1 MYSYWCRHFNNGD
14 IGRNADARASTRIN
28 RDRCFF
34 CFWSGCRNTKENGYA
49 FSYKVYQR
57 NDLFD
62 LMQVSSW
69 TRKGET
75 ITGTN
80 IERMAAGNAPIGY
93 DGKSVQLHHLLQT
106 QDGPIVEVSQTFH
119 NSYYSTIHMNTGQLP
134 STISRSQF
142 NSWTRKYWMNRALD
156 FN

>member
-1 MYSYWCRHFNNGD
+1 MAKLQQDIYWSESIQFEGN
-14 IGRNADARASTRIN
+14 
-28 RDRCFF
+28 
-34 CFWSGCRNTKENGYA
+34 
-49 FSYKVYQR
+49 KVYQR

-62 LMQVSSW
+62 PMQVSSW
-69 TRKGET
+69 NRKGET

-80 IERMAAGNAPIGY
+80 IQRMAAGNAPIGY

-119 NSYYSTIHMNTGQLP
+119 NNYYSTIHMNTGQLP
-134 STISRSQF
+134 STINRGQF